1 MSEQE
6 RGEGLPATVEFKPA
20 FSELGLLEDGA
31 MSELWLAANPELEQV
46 EKVRIMA
53 EFADAARAAADALEG
68 PDHRLIDLG
77 VLVAEAGL
85 RHRLGMAESAQEAFD
100 DTNGIL
106 DCAYMYV
113 QAGVLTEESYG
124 KLATLASQIG

>member
-1 MSEQE
+1 MNE
-6 RGEGLPATVEFKPA
+6 RGEQLTNVVEFKPA

-31 MSELWLAANPELEQV
+31 MSELWAQAKPELEQA
-46 EKVRIMA
+46 ERVRIMT

-85 RHRLGMAESAQEAFD
+85 RHRLGMVESAREAFD
-100 DTNGIL
+100 EANGIL
-106 DCAYMYV
+106 DCADLYV
-113 QAGVLTEESYG
+113 QAGVLNEAAYG
-124 KLATLASQIG
+124 RLETLASQII